1 MAQMVSKHRL
11 LIVIP
16 AITLIPLLLGLIP
29 LNIAHKLSKGNPFVH
44 CKQMQ
49 LGNCLFNAL
58 GSQDEHTVASLHPT
72 RLEQESTRADNF
84 IVVLNINSICHN
96 ISLDSVP
103 LRC

>member
-1 MAQMVSKHRL
+1 MASKHRL
-11 LIVIP
+11 LILIP
-16 AITLIPLLLGLIP
+16 AIILIPLLLGLIP

-58 GSQDEHTVASLHPT
+58 ESQNEHTVASLHPT

-84 IVVLNINSICHN
+84 IVLNINSIYHN

>member
-1 MAQMVSKHRL
+1 MASKQKLLL
-11 LIVIP
+11 LIPAVI
-16 AITLIPLLLGLIP
+16 LIPLFIVMTP

-49 LGNCLFNAL
+49 LGNCLFNVL
-58 GSQDEHTVASLHPT
+58 GSQDEHTVASLHST
-72 RLEQESTRADNF
+72 RLEQESTRTDNF
-84 IVVLNINSICHN
+84 IVLNINSIYHN

>member
-11 LIVIP
+11 LILIP
-16 AITLIPLLLGLIP
+16 AIILIPLLLGLIP
-29 LNIAHKLSKGNPFVH
+29 LNIAHNLSKGNLFVH

-49 LGNCLFNAL
+49 LRNCLFNAL
-58 GSQDEHTVASLHPT
+58 GSQHEHAVASLHPT

-84 IVVLNINSICHN
+84 ILVLNINSICHN
-96 ISLDSVP
+96 ISLDSVL